1 MLKMAQNSLFSIL
14 LRSPWWISFAIGL
27 AFVLLSKVVLP
38 DNLWVYGAFGSLA
51 FFVIGGMAFV
61 KQWHLPSQKTVEATA
76 AKVGE
81 MSWKTFS
88 DSLESAFIKDGY
100 EVKKIDGPADFL
112 IIKAGRIGIV
122 SAKRWKAAQHSE
134 ESLQALYAARD
145 NYDARDCTL
154 VALGQLSEKASAF
167 AKARNVQIMQGAG
180 LAQLFKD

>member
-27 AFVLLSKVVLP
+27 AFVVLSKILLP

-61 KQWHLPSQKTVEATA
+61 KQWHLPSQKKVDATA
-76 AKVGE
+76 AKVSD
-81 MSWKTFS
+81 MSWKVFS
-88 DSLESAFIKDGY
+88 ETLESAFVADGFDIKR
-100 EVKKIDGPADFL
+100 IDGPADFL
-112 IIKAGRIGIV
+112 ITKAGRIGIV

-134 ESLQALYAARD
+134 ESLQALHAAKD
-145 NYDARDCTL
+145 KYDARDCTL

-167 AKARNVQIMQGAG
+167 AKARNVQVMQGAG
-180 LAQLFKD
+180 LAQLLKE